1 MEVAFE
7 FAGEVWYWKGPA
19 PFYFVTVPAEE
30 SLEIKSV
37 EKRVSYG
44 WGMIPVEVLIGASRW
59 TTALWPKDGKYILPL
74 KDRVRKNESIHEG
87 DTVHVEMQLRLD

>member
-1 MEVAFE
+1 MAFE